1 LVIVTYFLIDWQ
13 FIKRI
18 PTGIISGGTL

>member
-1 LVIVTYFLIDWQ
+1 VIVTYFLIDWQ